1 MTEEFY
7 LEMQKGIVER
17 FQSLSVEDKNV
28 MRIIHGN
35 NEQYASILRHVLG
48 EDIMSGLPRMNR
60 ETVE

>member
-1 MTEEFY
+1 MKEQFY
-7 LEMQKGIVER
+7 IELQQGIVER
-17 FQSLSVEDKNV
+17 FQSLSAEDKNV